1 MAPYTIA
8 EVTDLV
14 ARALYHAPH
23 RPDIA
28 VLVAS
33 ALVRAEIDGK
43 SGHGLARVESYA
55 MQARAGKV
63 DGFARVAVTQPK
75 PAMLAVDAG
84 GGFAY
89 AALYEA
95 VKQLPPIAEKARH
108 RRRRHLSLASLRVA
122 GHHVEAAAEQG
133 MIALLFANTPAALA
147 PWGGRTPL
155 FGTNPIAFA
164 APIKGDAPLVIDLA
178 TSAVARGA
186 LVKAARED
194 APIPLGWAWMRQG
207 APTTDAKAA
216 LKGTMM
222 PMAEAKGAALAL
234 MVEVLAAAL
243 TGGNFAYEASSF
255 LDAKGAPPHTGQLLV
270 LVAAEALGADA
281 AARLGALAGRMAADG
296 ARLPGAGRMAR
307 RAEAQANGLTI
318 PPKSWI
324 VSIACLKETRMA
336 HWNKTRDANDLVWL
350 RLDVKGA
357 VGECP
362 HPRGAGG
369 IGGASG
375 GIKPRCAH

>member
-1 MAPYTIA
+1 MRMIALILVAHAYERGGIMAPYTIA

-14 ARALYHAPH
+14 ARAFTMH
-23 RPDIA
+23 RIAPDIA
-28 VLVAS
+28 MLVAS

-89 AALYEA
+89 AALGAA
-95 VKQLPPIAEKARH
+95 VEQLPPIAEKQGIAAAGIYRSH
-108 RRRRHLSLASLRVA
+108 HCGVA

-194 APIPLGWAWMRQG
+194 APIPLGWALDAAG

-270 LVAAEALGADA
+270 LVAAEALGAEA

-318 PPKSWI
+318 PPKI
-324 VSIACLKETRMA
+324 LDSIHRLLEGDA
-336 HWNKTRDANDLVWL
+336 H
-350 RLDVKGA
+350 GA
-357 VGECP
+357 LE
-362 HPRGAGG
+362 
-369 IGGASG
+369 
-375 GIKPRCAH
+375 

>member
-1 MAPYTIA
+1 MAQYPIA
-8 EVTDLV
+8 ELTDLV
-14 ARALYHAPH
+14 ARALA
-23 RPDIA
+23 RNRIAPDIA
-28 VLVAS
+28 MQVAT
-33 ALVRAEIDGK
+33 ALVLAEIDGK
-43 SGHGLARVESYA
+43 SGHGLARVEGYA
-55 MQARAGKV
+55 MQARSGKV
-63 DGFARVAVTQPK
+63 DGFARVSVAQPK
-75 PAMLAVDAG
+75 PALLAVDAG

-89 AALYEA
+89 VALAAVL
-95 VKQLPPIAEKARH
+95 KQLPPIAEKHGIAAAGIYRSH
-108 RRRRHLSLASLRVA
+108 HCGVA

-186 LVKAARED
+186 IVKAAGED
-194 APIPLGWAWMRQG
+194 APIPFGWALDAAG

-281 AARLGALAGRMAADG
+281 AARLGAMAGRIGADG

-318 PPKSWI
+318 PPKI
-324 VSIACLKETRMA
+324 LDSIHHLLEG
-336 HWNKTRDANDLVWL
+336 DADDAL
-350 RLDVKGA
+350 
-357 VGECP
+357 E
-362 HPRGAGG
+362 
-369 IGGASG
+369 
-375 GIKPRCAH
+375 